1 MTSQFIR
8 CSIDEVMYDKKPV
21 INNPINLARVDYFE
35 CGKFSQY
42 PDSVGL
48 PTIRF
53 CLLIDHQRWYQWVYP
68 TVELRDRDYGS
79 LLARYCETV
88 TWPKK

>member
-1 MTSQFIR
+1 MTYNKR
-8 CSIDEVMYDKKPV
+8 PV
-21 INNPINLARVDYFE
+21 VNSPINLARVDYFE
-35 CGKFSQY
+35 CAKLGHY
-42 PDSVGL
+42 PDNVGL

-53 CLLIDHQRWYQWVYP
+53 CLIQDPTMWYQWVYP
-68 TVELRDRDYGS
+68 TIELRDQDYGS